1 MSERELDAAGIH
13 SPWLR
18 AAYRRSRELNAR
30 HGRTYFLATRLLPP
44 SRRPAI
50 HALYGLAR
58 EVDDIVDEPRGPLER
73 RTRHAR
79 IDDLWRELDRGFAGE
94 RSQLAVVRAVVDT
107 ANRYG
112 IEQRHFNSFMA
123 SMRQDLTVAG
133 YRNRAELD
141 EYVHGS
147 AEVIGLQVLPV
158 LGTRCPPEEAAPYAA
173 ALGNAFQLTNF
184 LRDVGEDLRKG
195 RVYLPADELL
205 AFGVDEPRLRHCLE
219 TGRADRR
226 VRSALADQIA
236 RTRAIYRYAAEGIEM
251 LDPISR
257 PCIAT
262 AYTLYGEILDRIVE
276 SGYDVFA
283 NRVSVSR
290 SRGFGVALR
299 GTVPVVT
306 ARIRARLTDGLA
318 QVSSSS
324 MLGGR

>member
-1 MSERELDAAGIH
+1 MSERELDAAGIR
-13 SPWLR
+13 SRRLR
-18 AAYRRSRELNAR
+18 AAYRYCRRVNET

-58 EVDDIVDEPRGPLER
+58 EVDDIVDDPGDALDER
-73 RTRHAR
+73 DKSAGLDELAAELTRA
-79 IDDLWRELDRGFAGE
+79 FAGE
-94 RSQLAVVRAVVDT
+94 ESELAVVRAVVDT

-112 IEQRHFNSFMA
+112 IEQHYFHSFMA
-123 SMRQDLTVAG
+123 SMRQDLTVSA
-133 YRNRAELD
+133 YRNRAELND
-141 EYVHGS
+141 YVYGS

-158 LGTRCPPEEAAPYAA
+158 LGTRCPAEEAAPYAA

-184 LRDVGEDLRKG
+184 LRDVGEDLRRG
-195 RVYLPADELL
+195 RVYLPADELA
-205 AFGVDEPRLRHCLE
+205 AFDVDESRLRQCLR
-219 TGRADRR
+219 GGLPDRR
-226 VRSALADQIA
+226 VRRALADQVA
-236 RTRAIYRYAAEGIEM
+236 RTRAVYRRAAPGIAM

-257 PCIAT
+257 PCIST

-290 SRGFGVALR
+290 SRGLGVALS
-299 GTVPVVT
+299 GCGAVAT
-306 ARIRARLTDGLA
+306 ARLRARLPDGCED
-318 QVSSSS
+318 VSSSS